1 MFIYVSLLYFFE
13 FLRALRDFAV
23 SIAFP

>member
-13 FLRALRDFAV
+13 FLRALRDFVV